1 MVERQRSIA
10 SRRRS
15 GIHESAHIH
24 TSYGHNIRKFSLITE
39 TGHGLIEAQG
49 ADLKIVTVDP
59 RVCRILGWA
68 SDDAAPGPSRPPAA
82 GLPATVH
89 ELLPAELRG
98 LHRRLLSRA
107 VAAGRLPDALR
118 APMRGVELLRLDGA
132 AVRVDVCVG
141 LVTQDLPLDSPDCL
155 FYALVSE
162 SAPPPP
168 PLAHGEGGGGEAGR
182 ATEEQLGMIEALY
195 GLGAST
201 AVSRGELP
209 RPDAYDLASRPPPP
223 SLSLDE
229 YDLERR
235 PPSRPRAPPP
245 PAPTPRLD
253 PTRHPTAVPPTP
265 HQGWGVVERPVTLS
279 RGR

>member
-209 RPDAYDLASRPPPP
+209 RPDAYDLASRPPPRL
-223 SLSLDE
+223 SLSTSTTWRGA
-229 YDLERR
+229 RR
-235 PPSRPRAPPP
+235 HAPAPRHPPPRPLASTPPDTPPPSRP
-245 PAPTPRLD
+245 
-253 PTRHPTAVPPTP
+253 HPIRD
-265 HQGWGVVERPVTLS
+265 GVLS